1 MTEKL
6 LEGVFLSLLLWV
18 SFGDVLKREI
28 PDGIPAAMILLAAA
42 DMWSGGMA
50 LPERLAGLLC
60 ISLPMTAITMVRPGA
75 FGGGDI
81 KLAAAGGAFLGAIR
95 MIAAGGIAV
104 LLCGIVLTPL
114 VLTRRITGK
123 ESIPF
128 GPFLSAGMAAGLL
141 WGKEITAWYTGSGAR

>member
-18 SFGDVLKREI
+18 PFGDVLKREI

-81 KLAAAGGAFLGAIR
+81 AGSSRRSLLGAIR

-141 WGKEITAWYTGSGAR
+141 WGKEIAAWYTGSGAR

>member
-60 ISLPMTAITMVRPGA
+60 ISLPMTVITMVRP
-75 FGGGDI
+75 
-81 KLAAAGGAFLGAIR
+81 GAFLGAIR

-141 WGKEITAWYTGSGAR
+141 WGKEIAAWYTGSGAR